1 MVKRIRV
8 PQTVAKLLQAASNVR
23 SRGEIHWSNSKGK
36 YVKANN
42 RTVADEAQVLR
53 FLEQHPDQTTWE
65 RAIKHL
71 GPGVPRPAAM
81 LPQASASAQVN
92 IDQLVAQIEQYKA
105 GADRNAQAMLDQGQK
120 VLDGLAPV
128 SQLIDDVQQIQSRL
142 ELSEQRS
149 TADIGGIKEDIR
161 QLQDHFQELKDKFG
175 QTNDETLAQAIA
187 FDKDLIARLERIQQQ
202 LDNLQGL
209 REEIQR
215 MQSEGMFNQ
224 TLIPAVSNYPVW
236 GYTFAAVLVA
246 IAAGLLVTYLAGRN
260 DDQWLNIPFPD
271 IVWGLVAGA
280 ALFAALFVLIWSEA
294 EADINVRTNASRGG

>member
-53 FLEQHPDQTTWE
+53 YLEQHPDQTTWE
-65 RAIKHL
+65 RAITHL
-71 GPGVPRPAAM
+71 GPGVPRPPAM
-81 LPQASASAQVN
+81 LPEVSSTAQA
-92 IDQLVAQIEQYKA
+92 DVAKLEELINEYKA
-105 GADRNAQAMLDQGQK
+105 GNDRVSQAMLDQQQK

-128 SQLIDDVQQIQSRL
+128 PQLLDTVQQLRSSLEQSD
-142 ELSEQRS
+142 QKHA
-149 TADIGGIKEDIR
+149 TDISGIRDDIR

-175 QTNDETLAQAIA
+175 QTDEALAQAIA
-187 FDKDLIARLERIQQQ
+187 FDPDLIARLERIQQQ

-215 MQSEGMFNQ
+215 MQSEGVFNH
-224 TLIPAVSNYPVW
+224 TLIQAVDSPGIGEIVFL
-236 GYTFAAVLVA
+236 T
-246 IAAGLLVTYLAGRN
+246 IAALLVGIVVTAYAVRDGG
-260 DDQWLNIPFPD
+260 QWLSIPD
-271 IVWGLVAGA
+271 IVWGVL
-280 ALFAALFVLIWSEA
+280 ALTIAFLFFYVISWSIA
-294 EADINVRTNASRGG
+294 ERNVRVRVGGGS